1 MGVDRPIPSR
11 IDSGLELM
19 LTGYGSQRDWRK
31 GPSAGAIIVGGIFCF
46 WEDLWLVSAK
56 IPVARPFGGD
66 GQKGELATRI
76 EDGERG

>member
-1 MGVDRPIPSR
+1 MDRPIPYR

-31 GPSAGAIIVGGIFCF
+31 GPGAGAILVGGTSCFLQDFC
-46 WEDLWLVSAK
+46 LVTAK
-56 IPVARPFGGD
+56 IFVVRAFGNGGQEVEPV
-66 GQKGELATRI
+66 TRI